1 MDKIDNNYSYDYSIL
16 CELCEY
22 CPYKSFG
29 CRPSYYVSINGN
41 QISWDGVFCDCEDW
55 ENWEE
60 MRRIY
65 DY

>member
-29 CRPSYYVSINGN
+29 CRPSYYVSING
-41 QISWDGVFCDCEDW
+41 IRYPGTEYFVIVKIGKIG
-55 ENWEE
+55 
-60 MRRIY
+60 RK
-65 DY
+65 